1 MRRTPKRGALL
12 LALVA
17 ARSAQATPGPDSVA
31 VLANADVPGSVALAT
46 TYAAAR
52 QIPARQVCALPLP
65 LGPDID
71 LATYREALETPL
83 RACLDAGGVRDRIEA
98 VVLARGVPLRVVLP
112 PESGGGR
119 VSLAAALSLWDSVS
133 LADGQAVLGRAAGR
147 LFPCGQAMCFGAV
160 WRNPYTSGGFRAG
173 WTLDAGNVHWA
184 PLLVTALFGR
194 SDDDAAGLVD
204 AAVASDGARNGGAEI
219 VMMDGADPARG
230 ALDGETPAV
239 LASLLERGVPAR
251 RVPFDANLTGL
262 TLASFTTGTA
272 GIGTTIE
279 GNTFAPGALVD
290 NLTSFGAVAENFAP
304 EGESQ
309 VSIAR
314 WVAQGVT
321 GVHGTTDEPL
331 NNCFPSRRFLVD
343 WADGATL
350 AEAFHGNLPFTYWQ
364 NLVLGDPMA
373 APYAVRPVVVLD
385 PAPAAGP
392 ALWGVAATDAADR
405 GPVSLHVYADGVEVA
420 AAMGEGTRLC
430 VAPADPPVEWLV
442 VAQAAQTPTDPWQ
455 PKGWASAVLPI
466 APAEGCALP
475 DAALPDAGAPLA
487 DAGVPT
493 PDPDAAAPT
502 PDPDAAVTPDPDP
515 DVAVV
520 PMPNPDASVVP
531 EPEPDPD
538 AAVAPEPDPD
548 AAAGGAVPVKSKSS
562 GGGCGVALGATTS
575 RAAPLGL
582 LLLSLALRARS
593 RRRPDP
599 ARGARSPVAR

>member
-1 MRRTPKRGALL
+1 MRPTPKRGALL
-12 LALVA
+12 LALLA
-17 ARSAQATPGPDSVA
+17 AGSAQATPGPDSVA
-31 VLANADVPGSVALAT
+31 VLANAEVPGSVALAT
-46 TYAAAR
+46 NYAAAR
-52 QIPARQVCALPLP
+52 SVPARQVCALPLP

-71 LATYREALETPL
+71 LATFREALETPL

-98 VVLARGVPLRVVLP
+98 VVLTRGVPLRVVLP

-119 VSLAAALSLWDSVS
+119 VSLAAALSVWDSVS
-133 LADGQAVLGRAAGR
+133 LADGLPVLGRPAGR

-160 WRNPYTSGGFRAG
+160 WRNAYAGGAFRPG

-194 SDDDAAGLVD
+194 SDDDAAGLLD
-204 AAVASDGARNGGAEI
+204 ASVASDGARNGGAEI
-219 VMMDGADPARG
+219 LMMDGADPARG

-262 TLASFTTGTA
+262 TLAGFTTGTA

-350 AEAFHGNLPFTYWQ
+350 AEALHGNLPFVYWQ

-373 APYAVRPVVVLD
+373 APYAVRPVVELE

-392 ALWGVAATDAADR
+392 ALWDVAATDAADR
-405 GPVSLHVYADGVEVA
+405 GPVSLRIYADGVEVA
-420 AAMGEGTRLC
+420 ASAGEGTRLC
-430 VAPADPPVEWLV
+430 VAPAEPPVEWLV
-442 VAQAAQTPTDPWQ
+442 VAQAAATPVDPWR
-455 PKGWASAVLPI
+455 PKGWTSVVLHI

-475 DAALPDAGAPLA
+475 DAALPDAGALPA

-493 PDPDAAAPT
+493 PDPDAAPPT
-502 PDPDAAVTPDPDP
+502 PDPDAAESP
-515 DVAVV
+515 
-520 PMPNPDASVVP
+520 
-531 EPEPDPD
+531 PDPD
-538 AAVAPEPDPD
+538 AAPPTPDAGSAVVSDASPVGDVARPGAPDPD
-548 AAAGGAVPVKSKSS
+548 AAAGGAVQVKSNDA

-575 RAAPLGL
+575 RPYALGL

-593 RRRPDP
+593 RRRPGP
-599 ARGARSPVAR
+599 ARAARSPGVP

>member
-1 MRRTPKRGALL
+1 MKRTSTRLALL
-12 LALVA
+12 LGLVGA
-17 ARSAQATPGPDSVA
+17 PCAHATPGPDSVA

-52 QIPARQVCALPLP
+52 QIPARQVCPLPLP

-71 LATYREALETPL
+71 LATFREALETPL
-83 RACLDAGGVRDRIEA
+83 RACLDAGGVLGRIEA

-112 PESGGGR
+112 AEAGGGR

-133 LADGQAVLGRAAGR
+133 LADGSPVLGRPAGR
-147 LFPCGQAMCFGAV
+147 LFPCGQAMCFGAS
-160 WRNPYTSGGFRAG
+160 WRNPYAGGAFRPG
-173 WTLDAGNVHWA
+173 WSLDAGNVHWA

-194 SDDDAAGLVD
+194 SDDDAARLVD
-204 AAVASDGARNGGAEI
+204 ASVASDGARNGGAEV

-230 ALDGETPAV
+230 ALDADAAFVVPG
-239 LASLLERGVPAR
+239 LLERGVPAR

-262 TLASFTTGTA
+262 TLAGFTTGTA

-331 NNCFPSRRFLVD
+331 NNCFPRRRFLLD
-343 WADGATL
+343 SADGATL

-373 APYAVRPVVVLD
+373 APYAVRPVVRLD

-392 ALWGVAATDAADR
+392 ALFGVAAADPADR
-405 GPVSLHVYADGVEVA
+405 GPVSLRVYVDGVEVA
-420 AAMGEGTRLC
+420 AAMGEGMQVC
-430 VAPADPPVEWLV
+430 VAPAAPPVEWLV
-442 VAQAAQTPTDPWQ
+442 VAQAAETPTDPWR
-455 PKGWASAVLPI
+455 PKGWTSAVLPI
-466 APAEGCALP
+466 APAEGCTLP
-475 DAALPDAGAPLA
+475 DAALPDAAVIPEP
-487 DAGVPT
+487 DAAVL
-493 PDPDAAAPT
+493 PDPDAALVPDPDAAPM
-502 PDPDAAVTPDPDP
+502 PDPDAAVI
-515 DVAVV
+515 
-520 PMPNPDASVVP
+520 
-531 EPEPDPD
+531 PEPDPD
-538 AAVAPEPDPD
+538 AAVIPEPEPDADPD
-548 AAAGGAVPVKSKSS
+548 AAVPPQPDAMVTADPGAVQVKSKDA
-562 GGGCGVALGATTS
+562 GGGCGVAFGDTPP
-575 RAAPLGL
+575 RAPLAL
-582 LLLSLALRARS
+582 LLFSLALRARS
-593 RRRPDP
+593 RRRPGP
-599 ARGARSPVAR
+599 ARAARSPVAR